1 MRYAAQT
8 GVPVDRSKSE
18 IERLLARYGASRF
31 AHGWDLDK
39 AVVMFHA
46 HGRMIRFTLPLPA
59 RKEFG
64 TTPTGRARKNPR
76 ATDQAW
82 EQACRQRWRALSLVI
97 KAKLEAVES
106 RIAEFET
113 EFLAY
118 VVLPTGGTVGEWVK
132 PQIHEA
138 YATGRL
144 PKMLP
149 GLGETS

>member
-31 AHGWDLDK
+31 AHGWDRDK
-39 AVVMFHA
+39 AVVIFHA
-46 HGRMIRFTLPLPA
+46 HERTIRFTLPLPD
-59 RKEFG
+59 RKEFSK
-64 TTPTGRARKNPR
+64 TTTGRERRNPQ
-76 ATDQAW
+76 ATEQAW
-82 EQACRQRWRALSLVI
+82 EQACRQRWRALALVI

-118 VVLPTGGTVGEWVK
+118 VVLPNGSTVGEWVS
-132 PQIHEA
+132 PQIGEA
-138 YATGRL
+138 YAKGRL

>member
-18 IERLLARYGASRF
+18 IESVLRRYGASKF
-31 AHGWDLDK
+31 AHGWDHDK

-46 HGRMIRFTLPLPA
+46 HGRMIRFTLPLPD
-59 RKEFG
+59 RKEYS
-64 TTPTGRARKNPR
+64 TTATGRARKNPK
-76 ATDQAW
+76 ATEQAW
-82 EQACRQRWRALSLVI
+82 EQACRQRWRALALVI

-106 RIAEFET
+106 KIAEFES

-118 VVLPTGGTVGEWVK
+118 VVLPNGETVGDWVL
-132 PQIHEA
+132 PQISNA
-138 YATGRL
+138 YATGKL

-149 GLGETS
+149 GLGETG